1 MGEELRHAL
10 AEILTRGE
18 AHDPDLRDAA
28 ITVTEVR
35 VSPDLRNAT
44 AFVTPLGG
52 DKMDRTIAAL
62 KRARGFF
69 RAQIAKT
76 VEARFVPELR
86 FEPDTSFEEAERVE
100 ELIRDARERDRLS
113 AAAAEE
119 AADEAA
125 GRASDDEAGGRDGS
139 A

>member
-10 AEILTRGE
+10 AEILARGD

-28 ITVTEVR
+28 ITVTQVR

-52 DKMDRTIAAL
+52 ENMDKTIAAL

-86 FEPDTSFEEAERVE
+86 FEPDTSFEEAKRVE
-100 ELIRDARERDRLS
+100 ALIRDARERDRAIGGTDGGGGDDDG
-113 AAAAEE
+113 AA
-119 AADEAA
+119 
-125 GRASDDEAGGRDGS
+125 
-139 A
+139 

>member
-10 AEILTRGE
+10 AEILARGD

-28 ITVTEVR
+28 ITVTQVR

-52 DKMDRTIAAL
+52 ENMDKTIAAL

-76 VEARFVPELR
+76 VEVRFV
-86 FEPDTSFEEAERVE
+86 PDTSFEEAKRVE
-100 ELIRDARERDRLS
+100 ALIRDARERDRAIGGS
-113 AAAAEE
+113 DENGGDDNGAA
-119 AADEAA
+119 
-125 GRASDDEAGGRDGS
+125 
-139 A
+139 